1 MTPTSAPPGRNDG
14 TVMTAQIR
22 HLQIRHLVVCNVL
35 PLVGCL
41 VALVLL
47 FIKGIGLTELV
58 LFLTLGF
65 LTMLGITVGY
75 HRLFTHRAY
84 KTSEYIRLALAIMG
98 SMAGQG
104 PLISWVVIHRRHH
117 ECSDEHGDPHSPYL
131 HGEDIFKRLQGFFHS
146 HMGWMVGHRFPL
158 PTHYAADLLRDHAI
172 VVVSRHYFSWI
183 GLGLIIP
190 TLVGGIVYGTIS
202 GAFVCFLWGGPV
214 RMFLVGQ
221 MILSVNSICHTFG
234 RRSFSTTDHSCN
246 NWVVAIPTLGE
257 GWHNNHH
264 AFPSSPFLGME
275 WWQIDVGKMFIR
287 FLCFTGMAWDLKI
300 PSVKPRPCN

>member
-1 MTPTSAPPGRNDG
+1 MTHTSILPGRNDG
-14 TVMTAQIR
+14 TVLTPQIR
-22 HLQIRHLVVCNVL
+22 HLQVRHLVLCNVL
-35 PLVGCL
+35 PLIGFL
-41 VALVLL
+41 LALVLL
-47 FIKGIGLTELV
+47 FMESIGFTELV
-58 LFLTLGF
+58 LFLSLGF
-65 LTMLGITVGY
+65 FTMLGITVGY

-84 KTSEYIRLALAIMG
+84 KTSNYVRCALAIMG

-117 ECSDEHGDPHSPYL
+117 ECSDENGDPHSPYL
-131 HGEDIFKRLQGFFHS
+131 NDERNSKRLQGFFHS

-172 VVVSRHYFSWI
+172 VVVSRQYFSWI

-190 TLVGGIVYGTIS
+190 ALVGGIIYGTIS
-202 GAFVCFLWGGPV
+202 GVLSCFLWGGPV

-221 MILSVNSICHTFG
+221 LILSVNSICHTFG
-234 RRSFSTTDHSCN
+234 QRSFSTADHSCN
-246 NWVVAIPTLGE
+246 NWLVAIPTLGE

-264 AFPSSPFLGME
+264 AFPSSPFLGMR
-275 WWQIDVGKMFIR
+275 WWQIDVGEMFIR

-300 PSVKPRPCN
+300 PQVKPHPRN